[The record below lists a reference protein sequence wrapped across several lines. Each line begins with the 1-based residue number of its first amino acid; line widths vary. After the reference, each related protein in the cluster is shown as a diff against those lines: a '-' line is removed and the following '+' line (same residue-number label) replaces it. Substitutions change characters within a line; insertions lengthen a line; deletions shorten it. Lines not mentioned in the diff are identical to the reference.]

1 MSTNIKKVTGP
12 NQWWKLPDDQLPS
25 IVDGVLNGMKNGQT
39 RRIDQLV
46 TSARLYGN
54 LPPTF
59 YGVTMSSEGGYGG
72 LANYQTAPKSRLTY
86 NVVQSAVDTATA
98 KIAKNK
104 PRPYFLTN
112 YGDWKLQRKA
122 EKLGRF
128 VDGVFYQNDAY
139 AGGRLI
145 FRDAAVFGSAHTY
158 VYPCYGSVKYE
169 RVFSGELFVDDQDA
183 LYGCPTQLHR
193 VRIVDRDQLIEEF
206 PEHKKDILLAPNAQ
220 LPGKLQTTEI
230 ANSVIRVDS
239 WHLRSAPD
247 ADDGLHT
254 VCIQYAK
261 PLLRKKY
268 KHDFFPF
275 SDLHWTKR
283 LFGFW
288 GQGAAEQIQNIQRE
302 VNTLLVTIQKSMH
315 LMGSFKIAVENSSKM
330 VKQYFNNELATIIP
344 FSKVPPQ
351 YLVPPIVQP
360 EIYQHLQTLK
370 NAAYEIVGI
379 SQLSATSRKPDG
391 LDSGKA
397 LREYNNIET
406 ERFMTLGQDYEK
418 YFIDLAKITIAVARD
433 IYEEDDKA
441 NIQIKVPGQRFIET
455 IKWSDVDMDDDSFVL
470 QAFPVSSL
478 SNEPAG
484 RLNDIKDYM
493 QAGLI
498 TPRAGRKLLDFPDIN
513 AAEALGNA
521 QEDWLNM
528 VFDQIIDGGKYSPPE
543 PQMDLALAKELAIQY
558 IAWGSTQKLPE
569 EKMKKLRDFS
579 TQVDLLVMKASQPAM
594 PSGMAV
600 PQVDAVNPGQS
611 DLIANQP
618 GMAGPLP
625 Q

>member
-1 MSTNIKKVTGP
+1 MINKKITGSK
-12 NQWWKLPDDQLPS
+12 QWWKLPDDQLPA
-25 IVDGVLNGMKNGQT
+25 IVDEVLGGIKNGQT

-86 NVVQSAVDTATA
+86 NVVQSAIDTVTS

-112 YGDWKLQRKA
+112 YGDWKMQRKA

-139 AGGRLI
+139 PLGRLI

-183 LYGCPTQLHR
+183 LYGNPTQLHR

-206 PEHKKDILLAPNAQ
+206 PEHKKEILLAPNAV
-220 LPGKLQTTEI
+220 LPGKLQTTEVS
-230 ANSVIRVDS
+230 NSVIRVDS
-239 WHLRSAPD
+239 WHLRSSPD
-247 ADDGLHT
+247 SDDGLHT

-261 PLLRKKY
+261 PLKREEY

-275 SDLHWTKR
+275 SNLHWTKR

-302 VNTLLVTIQKSMH
+302 VNTLLVTIQRSMH

-330 VKQYFNNELATIIP
+330 VKQYFNNDLATIIP
-344 FSKVPPQ
+344 FSKTPPQ
-351 YLVPPIVQP
+351 YLIPPIVQP
-360 EIYQHLQTLK
+360 EIYAHFQTLK
-370 NAAYEIVGI
+370 AAAYEIVGI
-379 SQLSATSRKPDG
+379 SQLSATSRKPEG

-397 LREYNNIET
+397 LRVYNDFET
-406 ERFMTLGQDYEK
+406 ERFMTLGQDFEK
-418 YFIDLAKITIAVARD
+418 YFIDLAKITIAVAKD
-433 IYEEDDKA
+433 MYTKDKQK
-441 NIQIKVPGQRFIET
+441 NMEIKVPGSRFVET
-455 IKWSDVDMDDDSFVL
+455 IKWSDVDMEDDSYVL

-484 RLNDIKDYM
+484 RLSDVKDYM

-498 TPRAGRKLLDFPDIN
+498 SPRAGRKLLDFPDIN

-528 VFDQIIDGGKYSPPE
+528 IFDRIIDQGIYTPPE

-558 IAWGSTQKLPE
+558 IAWGSTQDLPE
-569 EKMKKLRDFS
+569 KRMGLLRDFS
-579 TQVDLLVMKASQPAM
+579 SQIDLLVQKAATPPMGA
-594 PSGMAV
+594 PGMGI
-600 PQVDAVNPGQS
+600 PQVDSVSPGQS

-618 GMAGPLP
+618 GMMGPLP